1 MIIKQYLCYL
11 LHKRKLKK
19 ENKFYMKKFKEK
31 SNIMFLNIFLIIIY
45 IILTVSVLVLFKL
58 FTSQDFSIAFTSNKM
73 SVVLNYKAILGL
85 LCYVFSFLLYMGLV
99 SKFDLSYIVPI
110 TQGIIYI
117 LIFISSIAIFK
128 EKITIQAF
136 IGTVMVI
143 LGIILLNIKK

>member
-1 MIIKQYLCYL
+1 
-11 LHKRKLKK
+11 
-19 ENKFYMKKFKEK
+19 
-31 SNIMFLNIFLIIIY
+31 
-45 IILTVSVLVLFKL
+45 
-58 FTSQDFSIAFTSNKM
+58 
-73 SVVLNYKAILGL
+73 
-85 LCYVFSFLLYMGLV
+85 MGLV

>member
-31 SNIMFLNIFLIIIY
+31 SNIMFLNIFLN
-45 IILTVSVLVLFKL
+45 IILTVSGLVLFKL
-58 FTSQDFSIAFTSNKM
+58 GTSQDFSIAFTSNKM